1 MAINNIYS
9 LSDKHIEDMLGH
21 RFKSL
26 RLHNNRS
33 QQSLADATALS
44 LNTIKAL
51 ESGRGKLATIIAVL
65 RELGEL
71 EQLDHCI
78 PEITISPLQLA
89 RTQGKQRERASSKR
103 EPGPSDASGAKSSW

>member
-1 MAINNIYS
+1 MTIKDIYS
-9 LSDKHIEDMLGH
+9 LSDKNIEDMLGN

-26 RLHNNRS
+26 RLLNNRT

-71 EQLDHCI
+71 EQLDQFI

-89 RTQGKQRERASSKR
+89 KTQGKQRKRASGTR
-103 EPGPSDASGAKSSW
+103 TTEDKSSW